1 MLQAGTQIG
10 KYQVLDYLG
19 GGMSEV
25 YRAADTVL
33 GRTVALKILT
43 DQGARDD
50 QMRSRFLLEAKVS
63 SGISHDNIITT
74 YDYGEAH
81 GRPYLVMEFLV
92 GQTLKQAIREG
103 AGRPL
108 RERVEIG
115 LQLARALRH
124 VHRQGIIH
132 RDIKPDNVHLDS
144 QGRVK
149 LMDFGIA
156 KTKTETLTR
165 TGMTVGTP
173 QYMAPET
180 LAAQP
185 PRPASDVYSFGVL
198 LFELLSGHRAI
209 EADTM
214 ERVFYAVLHEPVPV
228 EKLTAG
234 GIPEELVDLVARC
247 TQKSLSERISDF
259 DPIVERLESWLVG
272 GAVAPQARKR
282 PNLKRLWLGAAAMVA
297 IAATASFAWIRWEK
311 PAPTRQIVEHEA
323 GDMVLIPGGTFL
335 FGKHKQPVTIPAFLI
350 DLTEVANEDY
360 QRFCRATGRA
370 LPPGFLIDRPE
381 SPVVNVTYED
391 AAAFARWAGKRLPTE
406 QEWERAARG
415 RDGRIYP
422 WGDQPDPS
430 RANVADNPNDS
441 WSHVVG
447 VKAFRA
453 GLSPDG
459 LWHTTGN
466 AAEWVA
472 TEREPSA
479 ETLRQHG
486 LIQDDWFVVK
496 GGSFQQRLLEAAT
509 YSWDALPARQ
519 SRPDIGFRC
528 AKTP

>member
-10 KYQVLDYLG
+10 KYEVLEYLG

-25 YRAADTVL
+25 YRATDTVL

-43 DQGARDD
+43 VQGARDD
-50 QMRSRFLLEAKVS
+50 QMRTRFLLEAKVS

-74 YDYGEAH
+74 YDYGEDQ

-92 GQTLKQAIREG
+92 GQTLKQAIRSAEP
-103 AGRPL
+103 RPL
-108 RERVEIG
+108 RERVDIC

-124 VHRQGIIH
+124 VHRLGIIH
-132 RDIKPDNVHLDS
+132 RDIKPDNVHLDA

-185 PRPASDVYSFGVL
+185 PLPASDIYSFGVL
-198 LFELLSGHRAI
+198 MFELLSGQRAI

-228 EKLTAG
+228 EKLAPLG
-234 GIPEELVDLVARC
+234 VPDEMVSLVAGC
-247 TQKSLSERISDF
+247 TRKAAAERIPWF
-259 DPIVERLESWLVG
+259 DPIIETLEAWLAD
-272 GAVAPQARKR
+272 GAAPPKRRQR
-282 PNLKRLWLGAAAMVA
+282 PNLTRLWLGAAAMIA
-297 IAATASFAWIRWEK
+297 IAATASFAWIKWEVPP
-311 PAPTRQIVEHEA
+311 PARQVVEHDA
-323 GDMVLIPGGTFL
+323 GDMVLVPGGTFL
-335 FGKHKQPVTIPAFLI
+335 FGKHKQPVTLPAFLI
-350 DLTEVANEDY
+350 DLTEVSNEDY
-360 QRFCRATGRA
+360 ERFCRTTGRA

-415 RDGRIYP
+415 TAGGLFA
-422 WGDQPDPS
+422 WGDEADPS
-430 RANVADNPNDS
+430 RANVADNPNDT

-447 VKAFRA
+447 VSAFRA
-453 GLSPDG
+453 GLSPEG
-459 LWHTTGN
+459 AWQMTGN

-479 ETLRQHG
+479 ETLRLHG

-496 GGSFQQRLLEAAT
+496 GGSFQNRLLEAAT
-509 YSWDALPARQ
+509 HSWDALPARQ
-519 SRPDIGFRC
+519 TRPDVGFRC